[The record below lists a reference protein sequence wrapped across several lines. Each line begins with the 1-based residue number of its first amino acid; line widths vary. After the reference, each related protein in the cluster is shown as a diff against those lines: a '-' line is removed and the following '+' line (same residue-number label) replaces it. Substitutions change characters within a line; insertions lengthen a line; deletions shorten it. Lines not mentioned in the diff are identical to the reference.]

1 MNDSAGQGSGAAGAS
16 GMGGGFGATQSMRA
30 GWNDVPHFDREGH
43 LWTQEQHERRR
54 RRRMEEE
61 SAGYDR
67 GGGGGQVFNFLFVT
81 GVVVLAG
88 FIPGLWGMAAGR
100 TRRKDDNG

>member
-1 MNDSAGQGSGAAGAS
+1 
-16 GMGGGFGATQSMRA
+16 MRA

-61 SAGYDR
+61 GAGYER
-67 GGGGGQVFNFLFVT
+67 SGGGGMVWNFLFVT

-88 FIPGLWGMAAGR
+88 FVPGVWGMVGP
-100 TRRKDDNG
+100 RRAREEDGKG